1 MSDNGADNGR
11 DPSGRFGKGNPGG
24 PGGARKRSFVLRE
37 AAESAITPEHVA
49 ALMRKALRMGLE
61 GNLTAMRLVLDRSCG
76 RPADVATSAEPLDLA
91 LPPMGTAKECS
102 AALEQVTAA
111 LCEGRMNLDAA
122 RTLVE
127 LIAAR
132 IKGIEVLEVEQRL
145 LAIEESLK
153 TVDLGPRRRI

>member
-37 AAESAITPEHVA
+37 AAESAITPEHVQ

-102 AALEQVTAA
+102 AALEHVAAA

-145 LAIEESLK
+145 LATERSFDAVEL
-153 TVDLGPRRRI
+153 DQRRG